1 MFDKM
6 KLQMKAGMAFGG
18 AGAGLFAPDRIDE
31 AIALYDEIRNVD
43 PVFKLDSHTWLLTRY
58 DDAKA
63 VLRDTRFSNNDG
75 SDVSD
80 ADANQGY
87 HTLTRSMLYLDPP
100 DHTRLRRLV
109 QQAFQPRHIN
119 QLEGAIEEAVDG
131 LLDAAVP
138 KGHMD
143 LMAELAHPL
152 PVWVIC
158 TMLDVPLE
166 DRDEIQALAVDSA
179 LLLDYE
185 FLDEETRERGLKNS
199 LALRAYFDDLIDKR
213 RANLGDDILS
223 GLIAAETDGERLT
236 QDELVSMADLLFVAG
251 HETTVNLIGNGTRAM
266 LDHPGTLERLAAE
279 PDLIPSAVEECLRYT
294 PSVTLN
300 SRIATENL
308 PIADKTV
315 EKGSYIIIPTDAI
328 NRDPVRFPDPHRFD
342 IARTDNAQLTFGIG
356 PHICLGAA
364 LARLEA
370 KVTWRK
376 LLARVKDI
384 QATGPSPWRPH
395 VSLRGLECL
404 NVSFTAVA

>member
-6 KLQMKAGMAFGG
+6 KLQMKAGMAFRG

-31 AIALYDEIRNVD
+31 AIALYDEIRKVD
-43 PVFKLDSHTWLLTRY
+43 PVFKLDSHTWLLSRY

-80 ADANQGY
+80 AEDDQGY

-185 FLDEETRERGLKNS
+185 FLDEATRERGLKNS
-199 LALRAYFDDLIDKR
+199 LTLRAYFDDLIDKR
-213 RANLGDDILS
+213 RANPGDDIMS
-223 GLIAAETDGERLT
+223 GLITAETDGQRLT

-266 LDHPGTLERLAAE
+266 LDHPGSLERLAAE
-279 PDLIPSAVEECLRYT
+279 PDLVPSAVEECLRYT

-300 SRIATENL
+300 GRIASEELT
-308 PIADKTV
+308 IADKTV
-315 EKGSYIIIPTDAI
+315 EKGSYIIIPTDAV
-328 NRDPVRFPDPHRFD
+328 NRDPLRFPDPHRFD
-342 IARTDNAQLTFGIG
+342 IARADNAHLTFSIG
-356 PHICLGAA
+356 PHICLGAS

-370 KVTWRK
+370 KVAWRK
-376 LLARVKDI
+376 LLARVQDI
-384 QATGPSPWRPH
+384 QATAPSPWRPH
-395 VSLRGLECL
+395 VNLRGLESL
-404 NVSFTAVA
+404 NVSFRAAS